1 MAKANI
7 VQALELAENNFGSDS
22 GLKRMAQVLD
32 FAIRTWS
39 GDVERNEIEEFSHVL
54 AHIENNDGWTE
65 IYLVG
70 LDAGF
75 FACEQHGE
83 LGTGAEF
90 CDRMLE
96 LAKRRNLTRLERQAT
111 ILKMRG
117 AYLRGHAH
125 EVAKLSEQISS
136 WVSTHDLK
144 TSVRDWQNHLIAI
157 CNLAATRTMSP
168 SLATNAVRQCICD
181 GQERGAS
188 FFQIRLL
195 VSEALLL
202 WQSDKQERSIDALR
216 AALELAAP
224 QRIIGPFVGLEA
236 LKPILGRVK
245 ADLSLKQ
252 ESVLLVNF
260 VSQVSKRRRDVR
272 PQSGND
278 LLSAREHEILE
289 QLAQGRS
296 NKEIAR
302 RFELTENTVKFH
314 LKNIYSKLEVNR
326 RTQAIAVARQKNLI
340 D

>member
-1 MAKANI
+1 
-7 VQALELAENNFGSDS
+7 
-22 GLKRMAQVLD
+22 
-32 FAIRTWS
+32 
-39 GDVERNEIEEFSHVL
+39 
-54 AHIENNDGWTE
+54 
-65 IYLVG
+65 
-70 LDAGF
+70 
-75 FACEQHGE
+75 
-83 LGTGAEF
+83 
-90 CDRMLE
+90 
-96 LAKRRNLTRLERQAT
+96 
-111 ILKMRG
+111 
-117 AYLRGHAH
+117 
-125 EVAKLSEQISS
+125 
-136 WVSTHDLK
+136 
-144 TSVRDWQNHLIAI
+144 
-157 CNLAATRTMSP
+157 MSP
-168 SLATNAVRQCICD
+168 FARPRMPCGQCICD
-181 GQERGAS
+181 GQEGGAS

-195 VSEALLL
+195 VSEAWLL
-202 WQSDKQERSIDALR
+202 WHPDKQERSIDALR